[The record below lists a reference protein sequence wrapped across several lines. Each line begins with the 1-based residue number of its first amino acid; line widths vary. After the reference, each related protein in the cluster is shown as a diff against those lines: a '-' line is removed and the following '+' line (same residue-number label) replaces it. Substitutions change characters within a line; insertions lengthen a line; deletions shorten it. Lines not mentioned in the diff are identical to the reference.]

1 MKNLDQI
8 RAANAIHHKD
18 TVFPGAEGGE
28 VVKKVPTLIRDNG
41 MLAAAAFAA
50 EPKGEEGKYKNPG
63 HKKVFDCI
71 IEHLASD
78 GVEILKKK
86 MQLEDFIQYLAAG
99 DSAMLRNITAESMA
113 YLNYLRRF
121 ARKKEGGKHDCNE

>member
-8 RAANAIHHKD
+8 RAANAIRHQN

-28 VVKKVPTLIRDNG
+28 VVKKVPTMIRDNG

-50 EPKGEEGKYKNPG
+50 EPKGNGNYKNPG

-71 IEHLASD
+71 IEHLASN
-78 GVEILKKK
+78 GVNLLERA
-86 MQLEDFIQYLAAG
+86 MPLEDFIRFLVGG
-99 DSAMLRNITAESMA
+99 DSAVLRNITTESME

-121 ARKKEGGKHDCNE
+121 ARKKEDEKHGSRE

>member
-8 RAANAIHHKD
+8 RAANAIRHQN

-28 VVKKVPTLIRDNG
+28 VVKKVPTMIRDNG

-50 EPKGEEGKYKNPG
+50 EPKGNGNYKNPG

-71 IEHLASD
+71 IEHLASN
-78 GVEILKKK
+78 GVNLLERA
-86 MQLEDFIQYLAAG
+86 MPLEDFIRFLVGG
-99 DSAMLRNITAESMA
+99 DSAVLRNITTESME

-121 ARKKEGGKHDCNE
+121 ARKKEEEKHGSRE

>member
-8 RAANAIHHKD
+8 RAANAIRHRN

-28 VVKKVPTLIRDNG
+28 VVKKVPTMIRDNG

-50 EPKGEEGKYKNPG
+50 EPKGNGNYKNPG

-71 IEHLASD
+71 IEHLTAD
-78 GVEILKKK
+78 GVNLLNGTME
-86 MQLEDFIQYLAAG
+86 LEDFIQYLADS
-99 DSAMLRNITAESMA
+99 DSAVLRNITAESME

-121 ARKKEGGKHDCNE
+121 ARKKEEEKHGFRE

>member
-8 RAANAIHHKD
+8 RAANAIRHQN

-50 EPKGEEGKYKNPG
+50 EPKGNGNYKNPG

-78 GVEILKKK
+78 GVNLLHKAVT
-86 MQLEDFIQYLAAG
+86 LEDFIQFLAES
-99 DSAMLRNITAESMA
+99 DSAVLRNITMEGME

-121 ARKKEGGKHDCNE
+121 ARKKEDEKHGSRE

>member
-8 RAANAIHHKD
+8 RAANAIRHQN

-28 VVKKVPTLIRDNG
+28 VVKKVPTMIRDNG

-50 EPKGEEGKYKNPG
+50 EPKGNGNYKNPG

-71 IEHLASD
+71 IEHLASN
-78 GVEILKKK
+78 GVNLLERA
-86 MQLEDFIQYLAAG
+86 MPLEDFIRFLVGG
-99 DSAMLRNITAESMA
+99 DSVVLRNITTESME

-121 ARKKEGGKHDCNE
+121 ARKKEDEKHGSRE

>member
-8 RAANAIHHKD
+8 RAANAIRHQN

-28 VVKKVPTLIRDNG
+28 VVKKVPTMIRDNG

-50 EPKGEEGKYKNPG
+50 ESKGNGNYKNPG

-71 IEHLASD
+71 IEHLASN
-78 GVEILKKK
+78 GVNLLERA
-86 MQLEDFIQYLAAG
+86 MPLEDFIRFLVGG
-99 DSAMLRNITAESMA
+99 DSAVLRNITTESME

-121 ARKKEGGKHDCNE
+121 ARKKEDEKHGSRE

>member
-8 RAANAIHHKD
+8 RAANAISHQN

-28 VVKKVPTLIRDNG
+28 VVKKVPTMIRDNG

-50 EPKGEEGKYKNPG
+50 EPKGNGNYKNPG

-71 IEHLASD
+71 IEHLASN
-78 GVEILKKK
+78 GVNLLERA
-86 MQLEDFIQYLAAG
+86 MPLEDFIRFLVGG
-99 DSAMLRNITAESMA
+99 DSAVLRNITTESME

-121 ARKKEGGKHDCNE
+121 ARKKEDEKHGSRE

>member
-8 RAANAIHHKD
+8 RAANAIRHQN

-28 VVKKVPTLIRDNG
+28 VVKKGPTMIRDNG

-50 EPKGEEGKYKNPG
+50 EPKGNGNYKNPG

-71 IEHLASD
+71 IEHLASN
-78 GVEILKKK
+78 GVNLLERA
-86 MQLEDFIQYLAAG
+86 MPLEDFIRFLVGG
-99 DSAMLRNITAESMA
+99 DSAVLRNITTESME

-121 ARKKEGGKHDCNE
+121 ARKKEDEKHGSRE

>member
-8 RAANAIHHKD
+8 RAANAIRHQN

-28 VVKKVPTLIRDNG
+28 VVKKVPTMIRDNG

-50 EPKGEEGKYKNPG
+50 EPKGNGNYKNPG

-71 IEHLASD
+71 IEHLASN
-78 GVEILKKK
+78 GVNLLDRA
-86 MQLEDFIQYLAAG
+86 MPLEDFIRFLVGG
-99 DSAMLRNITAESMA
+99 DSAVLRNITTESME

-121 ARKKEGGKHDCNE
+121 ARKKEDEKHGSRE

>member
-8 RAANAIHHKD
+8 RAANAIRFQN

-28 VVKKVPTLIRDNG
+28 VVKKVPTMIRDNG

-50 EPKGEEGKYKNPG
+50 EPKGTGNYKNPG

-71 IEHLASD
+71 IEHLASN
-78 GVEILKKK
+78 GVKLLSKT
-86 MQLEDFIQYLAAG
+86 MSLEEFIQYLAGG
-99 DSAMLRNITAESMA
+99 DSAILRHVTAESME

-121 ARKKEGGKHDCNE
+121 ARKKEGENHGRE

>member
-8 RAANAIHHKD
+8 RAANAIRHQT

-28 VVKKVPTLIRDNG
+28 VVKKVPTMIRDNG

-50 EPKGEEGKYKNPG
+50 EPKGNGNYKNPG

-71 IEHLASD
+71 IEHLASN
-78 GVEILKKK
+78 GVNLLERA
-86 MQLEDFIQYLAAG
+86 MPLEDFIRFLVGG
-99 DSAMLRNITAESMA
+99 DSAVLRNITTESME

-121 ARKKEGGKHDCNE
+121 ARKKEDEKHGSRE